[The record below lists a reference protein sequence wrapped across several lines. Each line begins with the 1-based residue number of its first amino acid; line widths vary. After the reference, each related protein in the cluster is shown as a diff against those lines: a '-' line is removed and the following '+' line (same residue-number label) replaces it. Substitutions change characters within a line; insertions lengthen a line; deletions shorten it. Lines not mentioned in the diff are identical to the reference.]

1 MAAWRAGPLGIDGW
15 GCHLPIVHRATVPP
29 GLRTWAARG
38 QKLDMSNQW
47 AAVAAVMRSTLES
60 GMGDESWGPRSSA
73 VETSKRIGWEVDE
86 APPRD
91 RAVLIIPS
99 EGSMPMAWVKRGA
112 SSRMAV
118 PGPQPTSRMV
128 MSWPPL
134 EVLWS
139 MMV

>member
-1 MAAWRAGPLGIDGW
+1 MGVPFTDSPQSDSATRLEDLGG
-15 GCHLPIVHRATVPP
+15 
-29 GLRTWAARG
+29 AR
-38 QKLDMSNQW
+38 QKPDMSNQW

-60 GMGDESWGPRSSA
+60 GMGDESWEPRSSA
-73 VETSKRIGWEVDE
+73 TEISKRMGWEVDE

-128 MSWPPL
+128 ISWPPV
-134 EVLWS
+134 EMWWS
-139 MMV
+139 MMVWYRLGW